1 MSAWI
6 YPFVSSVLVL
16 FRIRTLWIMISFLD
30 TRERRKIM
38 ARDLHYIST
47 RCERVTLNFLAYTSL
62 HVPTRVRVA
71 KRVILRIRCF
81 RSISSWSKRPARL
94 TTTSETTKSPL
105 FFFFFFSFS
114 FFFFFF
120 SFPPF
125 LQRVQYLYNII
136 SSRFSCRTEFL
147 IWNTRRYLE

>member
-105 FFFFFFSFS
+105 FFFFFFLSPS
-114 FFFFFF
+114 SSS
-120 SFPPF
+120 SFPF
-125 LQRVQYLYNII
+125 LYFFNVFNIYIILLVQGSPVERN
-136 SSRFSCRTEFL
+136 F
-147 IWNTRRYLE
+147 